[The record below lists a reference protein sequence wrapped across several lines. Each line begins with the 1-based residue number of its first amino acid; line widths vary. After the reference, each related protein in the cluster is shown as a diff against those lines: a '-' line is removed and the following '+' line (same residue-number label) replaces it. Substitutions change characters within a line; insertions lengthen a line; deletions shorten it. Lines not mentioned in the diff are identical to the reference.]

1 MEEDAAREFQ
11 YYRARDNYSNNP
23 RYRTNRAY
31 ALVGFN
37 IEDFVRLARKISV
50 WMSEEKQDK
59 ESKKV
64 AERVISIKRG
74 DVFKNEVATDNIW

>member
-1 MEEDAAREFQ
+1 MQRGSFNITARAITIATIRGIEQ
-11 YYRARDNYSNNP
+11 TAHTLS
-23 RYRTNRAY
+23 
-31 ALVGFN
+31 VGFN
-37 IEDFVRLARKISV
+37 IEDFVRLVRKISV
-50 WMSEEKQDK
+50 RMSEEKQDK